1 MIRYNEEKNDRKL
14 VDRNILITL
23 TTPYEHNF
31 KCSCGYNVFSKYIED
46 DGKDIFIYNGC
57 DKEYT

>member
-1 MIRYNEEKNDRKL
+1 MYNRKL

-31 KCSCGYNVFSKYIED
+31 KCSCGCNVFSKYIDFNNKEYY
-46 DGKDIFIYNGC
+46 ICHGC
-57 DKEYT
+57 DSEYVGE